1 MSHVLHHTC
10 LKSLNFR
17 NVGKMKSHIQ
27 ALPYQIVQLPTQLV
41 YFGNSVHIVI
51 PYSLSRENAIFATL
65 ITPLEKSNDLR
76 NLISL
81 EEFSCGTSS
90 GRSFLRYFFLFFG
103 CDPWSLISFFEI
115 LSKTFAKQTIY
126 FKKISYR
133 LLCVSFFI
141 LTLQGL
147 GRRVVE

>member
-1 MSHVLHHTC
+1 MTGL
-10 LKSLNFR
+10 LRGFF
-17 NVGKMKSHIQ
+17 
-27 ALPYQIVQLPTQLV
+27 LV
-41 YFGNSVHIVI
+41 YFLLGLRKKETLEKKPAKNVRPNSVHIVI

-147 GRRVVE
+147 GRGVVE